1 MITARRRS
9 RRIPPS
15 EPVSF
20 PFDEPIS
27 AIEYGAVEQ
36 LPLDQLKHFPDNPR
50 IHDEEAINTLAR
62 MIQATQIMPPL
73 MVDADNRVLA
83 GEGRCAAARLLGM
96 KRVPVLRA
104 LNRSEAE
111 MQAFRLADNRAV
123 ELGRWNDKLLAIS
136 IKGLADLK
144 PNFNLEV
151 TGWKQAEI
159 DIKFQSLLEP
169 QNAGDKD
176 EVPEVPAQPVTRLG
190 DLFLC
195 GPHRILCGSALEKDD
210 FARLMNG
217 RLAAMIMQDPPY
229 NVSVKKHVGGLGRIQ
244 HDEFL
249 VASGELSRNEFL
261 TFLTE
266 QLHLNAEVCQP
277 GGTLM
282 SWMDWRSIDLLM
294 AAGRACGLDLVNMC
308 VWVKTNGSMGSL
320 YRSKYELVCVF
331 RKPGGK
337 PINNVQLGKF
347 GRYRTN
353 VWTAPG
359 ANSFGADR
367 MEELG
372 SHPTPKN
379 LDTFADAIR
388 DVTHRDNI
396 VLDCFLGSG
405 TSLSAAER
413 TGRVTYGMELEPKYV
428 DVAILRWEKL
438 TGRQAVLDGDGRTFA
453 ELAADRLRSN

>member
-9 RRIPPS
+9 RRITPS
-15 EPVSF
+15 EPGSF
-20 PFDEPIS
+20 PFDEPVS

-50 IHDEEAINTLAR
+50 IHEEEAINTLAR

-73 MVDADNRVLA
+73 MVDTHNRILA

-96 KRVPVLRA
+96 KTVPVLRA

-123 ELGRWNDKLLAIS
+123 ELSRWDEKLLTVS

-169 QNAGDKD
+169 QNAGDND
-176 EVPEVPAQPVTRLG
+176 QVPEVPAQPVTRLG

-217 RLAAMIMQDPPY
+217 QLAAMIMQDPPY

-244 HDEFL
+244 HEEFL
-249 VASGELSRNEFL
+249 IASGELSRNEFL

-266 QLHLNAEVCQP
+266 QLQLNAEVCQP

-367 MEELG
+367 IEELG

-413 TGRVTYGMELEPKYV
+413 TGRVAYGMELEPKYV
-428 DVAILRWEKL
+428 DVAVLRWEKL
-438 TGRQAVLDGDGRTFA
+438 TGQKAVLDGDGRTFA